1 MKNSVI
7 CLFSLLIFSCLHVS
21 GQVQPQEKAYQPTWE
36 SIIQHPTPEWFKDA
50 KFGIYFHWG
59 VYSVPAF
66 GNEWYPRNMYIEG
79 SREFEHHRKVWGPQ
93 EQFGY
98 KDFIPLFRAEKFNAD
113 EWVDLF
119 VKSGARFIGP
129 VAEHHDGFAMWDSQL
144 TDWDAADMGPK
155 RDLTGELAEAAR
167 KRGLKFMVSLHHARK
182 WRHYDPAFDFDAA
195 DPRYAGLYGRPHHEN
210 DPEPPDYLALW
221 LGKAMEVMDKYQPDY
236 VWFDYGWREPTFE
249 SYKRQLL
256 AHYYNKGEEWGKNV
270 VVSYKHDHLPL
281 GAGVLDLERGRL
293 DTLYRDTWI
302 TDTSIDRNSWCYI
315 DDPDYKDANT
325 LIDNLVDR
333 VSKNGNTLLN
343 IAPRADGTIPE
354 EQKSLL
360 LEMGAWLNLN
370 GEAIYGSRYWYIYG
384 EGPTKF
390 KGGSFIDNQKLVY
403 TAADIRFTTHDQ
415 TLYAILLDWPGETA
429 EIHALSVL
437 KKENISSVILLGDD
451 NPLGWELT
459 EEGLLVHFPRK
470 RPCEYAYVLKIAYAD
485 KLPWKF
491 YE

>member
-1 MKNSVI
+1 MKI
-7 CLFSLLIFSCLHVS
+7 LITLFVVLLMLSPFTSN
-21 GQVQPQEKAYQPTWE
+21 GQEHFQTKAYKPTWE
-36 SIIQHPTPEWFKDA
+36 SIISHPTPDWFRDA

-66 GNEWYPRNMYIEG
+66 GNEWYPRNMYMEG
-79 SREFEHHRKVWGPQ
+79 SREFEHHRQDWGPQ

-98 KDFIPLFRAEKFNAD
+98 KDFIPLFRAEKFNAE

-119 VKSGARFIGP
+119 VKAGAQFIGP
-129 VAEHHDGFAMWDSQL
+129 VAEHHDGFAMWDSEL
-144 TDWDAADMGPK
+144 TDWDVKDMGPR
-155 RDLTGELAEAAR
+155 RDITGELAEAAR

-182 WRHYDPAFDFDAA
+182 WRHFDPAFHYDAA

-210 DPEPPDYLALW
+210 DPEPADYLEQW

-249 SYKRQLL
+249 SYKRELL
-256 AHYYNKGEEWGKNV
+256 AFYYNKGEEWGKNV

-302 TDTSIDRNSWCYI
+302 TDTSIDRKSWCYI
-315 DDPDYKDANT
+315 EDPDYKDANT

-343 IAPRADGTIPE
+343 IAPRPDGTIPE
-354 EQKSLL
+354 EQKELL
-360 LEMGAWLNLN
+360 LAMGEWMRIN
-370 GEAIYGSRYWYIYG
+370 GEAIYGSRYWYKYG

-403 TAADIRFTTHDQ
+403 TSEDIRFTRKDD
-415 TLYAILLDWPGETA
+415 TLYAILLDWPGEQ
-429 EIHALSVL
+429 ALIRSLSSL
-437 KKENISSVILLGDD
+437 KKENIRSVSLLG
-451 NPLGWELT
+451 NPGDLSWELT
-459 EEGLLVHFPRK
+459 DKGLTLIFPEK
-470 RPCEYAYVLKIAYAD
+470 RPCDYAYTLKITYTG
-485 KLPWKF
+485 KLPWE
-491 YE
+491 YY